1 VTGNVEEL
9 EDLLSSPTPA
19 DCDAIAGL
27 EGDLM
32 VLGVAGKM
40 GPSLAVR
47 ARRAADR
54 AGVRKRIAGVARF
67 TDPAVRAGLER
78 CGVET
83 IAADL
88 LDRNAVRALPDA
100 PNIIYL
106 AGRKFGTRGR
116 EDLTWAMNVLA
127 PDVVAERYGNSRI
140 VALSSGNVYPFRRVA
155 EGGATEET
163 PPNPVGEYAQSVLAR
178 ERVFDYHS
186 RLRNTPVLMVRLNY
200 ALDLRYGVLLDI
212 ARRVCNREPVDLA
225 MGYVNVIWQGDANSV
240 ILRAFGL
247 CACPLA
253 ILNLTGPETLSVRQI
268 AERFAAFFGVTPV
281 FRGAEGETALLN
293 DAGKCHKLF
302 GCPTVGVDRL
312 IEWTADWIRA
322 GNPDLGKPT
331 HFEATDGRY

>member
-19 DCDAIAGL
+19 DCDAIARL

-155 EGGATEET
+155 EGGATEEIS
-163 PPNPVGEYAQSVLAR
+163 GS
-178 ERVFDYHS
+178 
-186 RLRNTPVLMVRLNY
+186 
-200 ALDLRYGVLLDI
+200 LDI
-212 ARRVCNREPVDLA
+212 NVSAVSA
-225 MGYVNVIWQGDANSV
+225 MGGNLRSNATTVISHELGHVVGLDHVYPVNNLSSCSNVQTIMYESFSSLVRCNKTIANTTCDGPGVRTVYGNGPTCNAFNPGVCQEGDSCTN
-240 ILRAFGL
+240 
-247 CACPLA
+247 
-253 ILNLTGPETLSVRQI
+253 
-268 AERFAAFFGVTPV
+268 
-281 FRGAEGETALLN
+281 
-293 DAGKCHKLF
+293 
-302 GCPTVGVDRL
+302 
-312 IEWTADWIRA
+312 
-322 GNPDLGKPT
+322 
-331 HFEATDGRY
+331 